1 MDSFEY
7 FKSLIQQDINELE
20 KQNYDNSQIEKI
32 NNFFDLFLNPN
43 PNFDSRVNINI
54 EQRINHLYESEK
66 KGINPDERNR
76 IAKSIDTDVK
86 YWFGVIKNSFTV
98 HSIGDIHQF
107 WAEIDDLLQI
117 EEFIISLYT
126 EEMTIK
132 YTNELNCYRKRVLL
146 LLSEK
151 SKKYNISNEKF
162 YISDFD
168 RKEALKKFNNY
179 LPLIKETENT
189 YIPPKFD
196 SKPYESLKRK
206 KYILKNIMSIL
217 LLLTLIIL
225 GILSYNYDTTL
236 FKIYIFIILFPSFR
250 SYRWHNRFRES
261 KRDVERNEKQIFNYV
276 KNSFEKDF
284 RK

>member
-32 NNFFDLFLNPN
+32 NNFFDLFLNSN

-66 KGINPDERNR
+66 KGINPHERNK
-76 IAKSIDTDVK
+76 IAKSIDNDVAHC
-86 YWFGVIKNSFTV
+86 FGVAKYSFTDRN
-98 HSIGDIHQF
+98 IGYIYRF
-107 WAEIDDLLQI
+107 WDEIDDLLQI

-151 SKKYNISNEKF
+151 SKNYNISNEKF

-179 LPLIKETENT
+179 LALIKETENT

-206 KYILKNIMSIL
+206 KYIFKIL

-225 GILSYNYDTTL
+225 GIWSYNYDTTL

-250 SYRWHNRFRES
+250 SCYRHRFFIRKS
-261 KRDVERNEKQIFNYV
+261 KHRVERSEKQIFNYV
-276 KNSFEKDF
+276 KNSFEKDV